1 MEDII
6 LQVRKILEDNVSPEL
21 KRPFFDGDPII
32 VSKSHMPTIAVVLSK
47 TNIDTGPTGYDKYLY
62 TLIIKVIVNK
72 EEDFNKEPAQV
83 VAHKTLRDFVE
94 GIKGDIIDEQSV
106 VGVLRKNFTLNSS
119 ILNQI
124 IAIDYNTIN
133 REDVITEEAWITLS
147 ILKNVEVSG
156 RS

>member
-6 LQVRKILEDNVSPEL
+6 LQVKKILEENVSPEL

-32 VSKSHMPTIAVVLSK
+32 VSKSHMPTIAVVLSR
-47 TNIDTGPTGYDKYLY
+47 TNIDTGPTGFDKYLY
-62 TLIIKVIVNK
+62 TVVIKVIINK

-83 VAHKTLRDFVE
+83 VAHRTLRNFVE
-94 GIKGDIIDEQSV
+94 GIKDGIIDEQSV
-106 VGVLRKNFTLNSS
+106 VGVLRKNFTLSNS

-133 REDVITEEAWITLS
+133 REDIITEEAWITMT
-147 ILKNVEVSG
+147 ILKNIEVSG

>member
-6 LQVRKILEDNVSPEL
+6 SQVKTILEGNVSPEL

-32 VSKSHMPTIAVVLSK
+32 VSKSHMPTIAVVLSR
-47 TNIDTGPTGYDKYLY
+47 TSIDTGPTGYDKYIY
-62 TLIIKVIVNK
+62 TLIIKIIVNK

-83 VAHKTLRDFVE
+83 VAHKTLRNFAE
-94 GIKGDIIDEQSV
+94 GIKSGIIDEQSV
-106 VGVLRKNFTLNSS
+106 IGVLRKNLTLNGS
-119 ILNQI
+119 ILNQVI
-124 IAIDYNTIN
+124 TIDYNTVN
-133 REDVITEEAWITLS
+133 REDIITEEAWITLT